1 MEERVK
7 LKKRLKV
14 AISQNLGVDFTEG
27 VKLGTTYSENVARRI
42 YIKICN
48 DVGYTTAE
56 IQKELGIH
64 IKNVQR
70 NIRMY
75 KNDYI
80 YNKGFRSLADKIK
93 LDVYR
98 QILIMETKKFTNLQD
113 FMRFLNYSKEDIWV
127 KNNKA
132 YNASKN
138 EVAELIINNKD
149 N

>member
-14 AISQNLGVDFTEG
+14 AISKNLDVDFTEG
-27 VKLGTTYSENVARRI
+27 VRLGTTYRENVARRI

-48 DVGYTTAE
+48 EVGYTTDE

-70 NIRMY
+70 NIRIY
-75 KNDYI
+75 KSDYL

-98 QILIMETKKFTNLQD
+98 
-113 FMRFLNYSKEDIWV
+113 
-127 KNNKA
+127 
-132 YNASKN
+132 
-138 EVAELIINNKD
+138 
-149 N
+149 

>member
-7 LKKRLKV
+7 LKKRLIV
-14 AISQNLGVDFTEG
+14 AISKNLGVDFTEG
-27 VKLGTTYSENVARRI
+27 VRLGTAYSENVARRI

-48 DVGYTTAE
+48 EIGYTTAE
-56 IQKELGIH
+56 IRKELGIH

-70 NIRMY
+70 NIRIY
-75 KNDYI
+75 KNDYL
-80 YNKGFRSLADKIK
+80 YNKGFRSLADKII

-98 QILIMETKKFTNLQD
+98 QILIMETKKFTNIQD

-132 YNASKN
+132 YNAIVS
-138 EVAELIINNKD
+138 
-149 N
+149 

>member
-48 DVGYTTAE
+48 EIGYTTDE

-75 KNDYI
+75 KNDYM
-80 YNKGFRSLADKIK
+80 YNKGFRSLADKIT

-98 QILIMETKKFTNLQD
+98 
-113 FMRFLNYSKEDIWV
+113 
-127 KNNKA
+127 
-132 YNASKN
+132 
-138 EVAELIINNKD
+138 
-149 N
+149 

>member
-14 AISQNLGVDFTEG
+14 AISKNLGVDFTAG
-27 VKLGTTYSENVARRI
+27 VRLGTTYSENVARRI

-48 DVGYTTAE
+48 EIGYTTDE
-56 IQKELGIH
+56 ISKEVGIH

-70 NIRMY
+70 NIRVY
-75 KNDYI
+75 KSDYM

-98 QILIMETKKFTNLQD
+98 
-113 FMRFLNYSKEDIWV
+113 
-127 KNNKA
+127 
-132 YNASKN
+132 
-138 EVAELIINNKD
+138 
-149 N
+149 

>member
-48 DVGYTTAE
+48 EIGYTTDE
-56 IQKELGIH
+56 ISKEVGIH

-98 QILIMETKKFTNLQD
+98 
-113 FMRFLNYSKEDIWV
+113 
-127 KNNKA
+127 
-132 YNASKN
+132 
-138 EVAELIINNKD
+138 
-149 N
+149 

>member
-98 QILIMETKKFTNLQD
+98 
-113 FMRFLNYSKEDIWV
+113 
-127 KNNKA
+127 
-132 YNASKN
+132 
-138 EVAELIINNKD
+138 
-149 N
+149 